1 MADPAPA
8 EQPGENFY
16 EPISPEGREPPPSAT
31 VQVHDSE
38 KILREMPP
46 EDARALFGEEV
57 TAEWSPEQA
66 VEELRKQRSL
76 QNSQPSKTVKFDFD
90 GCRGEQTDKAA
101 AADLSFSRRVEH
113 ANRLMEALPG
123 IGPERAVATVSE
135 ALSGGHVHEFRLDAK
150 DRAGPL
156 EHGDDTRTAAQRLT
170 ALREERAGVLHALA
184 EQLAQPTAEAPVEAV
199 PPEQQQQLQQPPSEQ
214 PPPVVD
220 PIESERVRVRAEA
233 EALASMRNMS
243 AQENRL
249 IFQAQQLD
257 TLLTQKYGAKVQ
269 QAGGLEA
276 LGKAD
281 VHGSYLDAAYV
292 QAAFAIIAKL
302 NNPDGGGG
310 EPLPVT
316 NIIAASET
324 PLAAQQGV

>member
-1 MADPAPA
+1 
-8 EQPGENFY
+8 
-16 EPISPEGREPPPSAT
+16 
-31 VQVHDSE
+31 
-38 KILREMPP
+38 
-46 EDARALFGEEV
+46 
-57 TAEWSPEQA
+57 
-66 VEELRKQRSL
+66 
-76 QNSQPSKTVKFDFD
+76 
-90 GCRGEQTDKAA
+90 
-101 AADLSFSRRVEH
+101 
-113 ANRLMEALPG
+113 
-123 IGPERAVATVSE
+123 
-135 ALSGGHVHEFRLDAK
+135 
-150 DRAGPL
+150 
-156 EHGDDTRTAAQRLT
+156 
-170 ALREERAGVLHALA
+170 
-184 EQLAQPTAEAPVEAV
+184 
-199 PPEQQQQLQQPPSEQ
+199 
-214 PPPVVD
+214 
-220 PIESERVRVRAEA
+220 
-233 EALASMRNMS
+233 MRNMS